1 MEAQPDL
8 SRYACGKIYSIRSH
22 QCDKYYIG
30 STCLDLY
37 KRLFNHRHKY
47 KSHLNDKYNYVSSF
61 EILKYDDH
69 YIELIE
75 DYPCKSKREL
85 EKREGQLQR
94 QYKNDIVNH
103 YYAHNTPQQ
112 LAEHKKQY
120 FIKHYEINKEQLIE
134 YQKQH
139 YEANKEQIAEQRKQY
154 REANKEQ
161 ILEYQKQYSES
172 HKDKMIEYQKKYY
185 EDNKEKLAEQ
195 KKQYYQKKKAETN

>member
-37 KRLFNHRHKY
+37 KRLYFHRSNY
-47 KSHLNDKYNYVSSF
+47 KRYLKNEHHYMSSS

-75 DYPCKSKREL
+75 DFPCKSKREL

-103 YYAHNTPQQ
+103 YYAHNTFEQKK
-112 LAEHKKQY
+112 EYHKEY
-120 FIKHYEINKEQLIE
+120 NKE
-134 YQKQH
+134 Y
-139 YEANKEQIAEQRKQY
+139 YECNKEQIVEQVKKY
-154 REANKEQ
+154 YESNKEQ
-161 ILEYQKQYSES
+161 ILEKQKQYSEA
-172 HKDKMIEYQKKYY
+172 
-185 EDNKEKLAEQ
+185 NKEKITEQ
-195 KKQYYQKKKAETN
+195 KKQYHESNKEKILEQKNQEMLQKKAETN